1 MRGTQRKQH
10 LNQTRLAGSGIGTAR
25 HEELLL
31 EHDGSDGSCGGGLS
45 SVGNLVV
52 TELGSE
58 GGRVT
63 VELVRNIVVRVR
75 WWHFVGEVSGL
86 EVPRGFGVEVRPRT
100 RRLQEVIVGV
110 VGVEV

>member
-1 MRGTQRKQH
+1 MK
-10 LNQTRLAGSGIGTAR
+10 

-31 EHDGSDGSCGGGLS
+31 DHDGSGSSYNGRLS
-45 SVGNLVV
+45 SSGNLVV

-58 GGRVT
+58 GGRVM
-63 VELVRNIVVRVR
+63 VELVRNIIVGVRR
-75 WWHFVGEVSGL
+75 WRFVGEVSGL

-100 RRLQEVIVGV
+100 RRDGREHLLQEVIVGV

>member
-1 MRGTQRKQH
+1 M
-10 LNQTRLAGSGIGTAR
+10 
-25 HEELLL
+25 LLK
-31 EHDGSDGSCGGGLS
+31 HDGSGSNGSGRLS
-45 SVGNLVV
+45 SIENLVV

-58 GGRVT
+58 GGRVM

-75 WWHFVGEVSGL
+75 RWHFVGEGYGL

-100 RRLQEVIVGV
+100 RRDGREHLLQEVIVGV